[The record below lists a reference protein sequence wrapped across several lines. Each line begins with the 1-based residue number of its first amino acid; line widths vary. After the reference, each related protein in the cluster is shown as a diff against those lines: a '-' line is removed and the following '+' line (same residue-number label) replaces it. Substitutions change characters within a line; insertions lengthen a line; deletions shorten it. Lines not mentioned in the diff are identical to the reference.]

1 MTIDKPAVAL
11 RSIVVVHPTCP
22 ARCILPAIS
31 RAGNQTTRTLTRGV
45 THGCFFGGNTALLS
59 ALGVALPQPLACRES
74 LCDDWRLQFVAGK
87 LASHAPTYA
96 PAQTLVR

>member
-31 RAGNQTTRTLTRGV
+31 RAGNQTTRDAHERSHPRV
-45 THGCFFGGNTALLS
+45 FFRRQYRLALSSWSCPS
-59 ALGVALPQPLACRES
+59 ATISVQRIPM
-74 LCDDWRLQFVAGK
+74 
-87 LASHAPTYA
+87 
-96 PAQTLVR
+96 

>member
-31 RAGNQTTRTLTRGV
+31 RAGNQTTRDAHERSHPRV
-45 THGCFFGGNTALLS
+45 FSEAIPPCSQLLE
-59 ALGVALPQPLACRES
+59 LPFRN
-74 LCDDWRLQFVAGK
+74 
-87 LASHAPTYA
+87 H
-96 PAQTLVR
+96 